1 MAVHLYIHFEGSGIL
16 PSTLV
21 QNVFKLQHTSI
32 LLLSKADS
40 DGLHFLIFP
49 ISNLHTHLL
58 TEQSASCDRGNG
70 FMYAFRFCL
79 PSLYRVRINHSPL
92 CLYLHLALRDSV
104 YTRLC

>member
-1 MAVHLYIHFEGSGIL
+1 MAVGLYIHFEGSGIL

-49 ISNLHTHLL
+49 NSNLHTHLL
-58 TEQSASCDRGNG
+58 TEPSASCDRGNV
-70 FMYAFRFCL
+70 YLPLL
-79 PSLYRVRINHSPL
+79 PSFPL
-92 CLYLHLALRDSV
+92 
-104 YTRLC
+104 